1 MSADLLRGR
10 SLVLA
15 FVEFDTGVCDW
26 LSLDGLAFY
35 REAGRVRRSMFVTVG
50 PFSAFPAC
58 PVMGLPGDG
67 AGVAD
72 DL

>member
-35 REAGRVRRSMFVTVG
+35 REAGRVRRSVFVTVG
-50 PFSAFPAC
+50 PFEAFPAC
-58 PVMGLPGDG
+58 LVIGLTSE
-67 AGVAD
+67 GVTD